1 MARLTRRQLRK
12 LIRESII
19 RRLPEYVTDSAL
31 NEASTAEYKGMQVE
45 KKIYTG
51 EGPLKGRPF
60 YYLLLSKMMKSKSD
74 LVFMQDAESKVKQDL
89 VHYYT
94 YVIDIGCDHYIPGLL
109 DVPSWVDVPI
119 GKEVATILD
128 EKNIFPIIKDDL
140 NLKSRKE
147 DTRYQP
153 SGGSHWG
160 SREYI
165 YDHGANVEVTKAI
178 PWKGAAT
185 KYQANAVAIMD
196 RDEILDET
204 LRELD
209 GCTINDNLKPYTIDL
224 LKELN
229 PELLIDEERGE
240 VKPKPKPKRAKRKST
255 KGKKQVGDIPS
266 YSSQER
272 EAWKEDIY
280 PMSLEEYENIPEAQK
295 KMIKNHGF
303 EYWCERFPDH
313 PRCEYKG

>member
-1 MARLTRRQLRK
+1 MVRLTRRQLRK

-140 NLKSRKE
+140 NLKSRKH
-147 DTRYQP
+147 DTRYEP
-153 SGGSHWG
+153 PNKYGGGWKDDINLYFHG
-160 SREYI
+160 S
-165 YDHGANVEVTKAI
+165 NVEETKAV

-185 KYQANAVAIMD
+185 RYQANAVAIMN
-196 RDEILDET
+196 RDEISDES

-209 GCTINDNLKPYTIDL
+209 GCTIKNNLAPFTMGL
-224 LKELN
+224 FKELN
-229 PELLIDEERGE
+229 PKFYTDPEK
-240 VKPKPKPKRAKRKST
+240 VKTKKAKKKPEKRK
-255 KGKKQVGDIPS
+255 KQPGDIPS

-272 EAWKEDIY
+272 EVWKEDIY